1 MKKTSIGSNVACFLS
16 TFNALVRGSKS
27 WSLVL
32 IVILTNTIAQAQYS
46 NTAIK
51 NGSAEAR
58 KTSDTITKPDPGDSI
73 LGPKDMQEVII
84 TAKKYPL
91 QTPVGPYNQPI
102 WSTMRMFPSTR
113 VYVMNPPGSV
123 MYEKWFDIRDR
134 RNGPAQ
140 VRMRDEFTFG
150 LGKRLQLDL
159 YSHTVYDGGDG
170 EKTFKWRG
178 FSWELRYALADWGKI
193 WGNPTIYFEHKLLNG
208 YMGIEPKLLLGD
220 RVGKNGIWG
229 LNLIYEGNIA
239 PTKELQEREYAST
252 ASYGHIINND
262 LTLGLS
268 GMYRYNDFSGGSH
281 EGYVGPLIQYRFN
294 GHAYL
299 TVESMLGIN
308 PDSHSSRSTIIFS
321 WRF

>member
-1 MKKTSIGSNVACFLS
+1 MKITSIGSNAARFLP
-16 TFNALVRGSKS
+16 TFNALVRGIKK
-27 WSLVL
+27 WSLLL
-32 IVILTNTIAQAQYS
+32 IVILTNTVARAQYS

-91 QTPVGPYNQPI
+91 QTQVGPYNQPL

-150 LGKRLQLDL
+150 LGKRLQIDL
-159 YSHTVYDGGDG
+159 YSHTVYDGEVGD
-170 EKTFKWRG
+170 KAFRWRG

-193 WGNPTIYFEHKLLNG
+193 WGNPTIYLEHKLLDG
-208 YMGIEPKLLLGD
+208 YMGIEPKILLGD
-220 RVGKNGIWG
+220 RLGKNGIWG
-229 LNLIYEGNIA
+229 LNLIYEGNLA

-268 GMYRYNDFSGGSH
+268 AMYRYNDYENFAQ
-281 EGYVGPLIQYRFN
+281 EIYVGPLIQYRFN

-299 TVESMLGIN
+299 TVELMPGFTQESKA
-308 PDSHSSRSTIIFS
+308 SRSTIIFA

>member
-1 MKKTSIGSNVACFLS
+1 MKTTTRPSFWLVNAVSTIIGFVGNKTGKLVFL
-16 TFNALVRGSKS
+16 LVMMGATS
-27 WSLVL
+27 V
-32 IVILTNTIAQAQYS
+32 NAQYS
-46 NTAIK
+46 NSAISR
-51 NGSAEAR
+51 GSEQAR
-58 KTSDTITKPDPGDSI
+58 TKDTTKVEDTIR
-73 LGPKDMQEVII
+73 GPLEMETVIV

-91 QTPVGPYNQPI
+91 QTKVGPYNQPL

-134 RNGPAQ
+134 RDGPAQ
-140 VRMRDEFTFG
+140 IRMRDEFTFG

-159 YSHTVYDGGDG
+159 YSHTVYDGENGN
-170 EKTFKWRG
+170 KTFSWRG

-193 WGNPTIYFEHKLLNG
+193 WGNPTIYLEHKLLNG

-220 RVGKNGIWG
+220 RIGKNGIWG

-239 PTKELQEREYAST
+239 PTKELRQPEYAST

-262 LTLGLS
+262 LTLGAT
-268 GMYRYNDFSGGSH
+268 GMYRYNDYGGGSH
-281 EGYVGPLIQYRFN
+281 ESYLGPLIQYRFN

-299 TVESMLGIN
+299 TVEVMPGLTKESKA
-308 PDSHSSRSTIIFS
+308 SRSTIIFA

>member
-1 MKKTSIGSNVACFLS
+1 MKKTSIGSNTARFLS

-27 WSLVL
+27 WSLAL
-32 IVILTNTIAQAQYS
+32 TVILTIPIAQAQNS

-51 NGSAEAR
+51 NGSEEAR
-58 KTSDTITKPDPGDSI
+58 KTSDTIIKPGPSDSI
-73 LGPKDMQEVII
+73 VRSMDMAEVII

-91 QTPVGPYNQPI
+91 QTKVGPYNQPL

-170 EKTFKWRG
+170 EKTFEWRG
-178 FSWELRYALADWGKI
+178 FSWEIRYALADWGKI

-208 YMGIEPKLLLGD
+208 HMGIEPKLLLGD
-220 RVGKNGIWG
+220 RLGKNGIWG
-229 LNLIYEGNIA
+229 LNLIYEGNLA
-239 PTKELQEREYAST
+239 STKELQEREYAST

-268 GMYRYNDFSGGSH
+268 GMYRYNDFSGGSR

-308 PDSHSSRSTIIFS
+308 PDSHSSRSTIIFA

>member
-1 MKKTSIGSNVACFLS
+1 MKTPLIGQNAAHSGLAFTPLATRIKRWSFL
-16 TFNALVRGSKS
+16 L
-27 WSLVL
+27 L
-32 IVILTNTIAQAQYS
+32 IVLLSVRAQAQYS

-51 NGSAEAR
+51 NGTDQAR
-58 KTSDTITKPDPGDSI
+58 KTSDTTKIIGPGDSI
-73 LGPKDMQEVII
+73 RGPMDIEEVVI

-91 QTPVGPYNQPI
+91 QTKVGPYNQPL

-170 EKTFKWRG
+170 EKTFEWRG
-178 FSWELRYALADWGKI
+178 FSWEIRYALADWGKI

-208 YMGIEPKLLLGD
+208 RMGIEPKLLLGD
-220 RVGKNGIWG
+220 RLGANGIWG

-239 PTKELQEREYAST
+239 PNRLNQEREYAAT
-252 ASYGHIINND
+252 ASYGHILNND
-262 LTLGLS
+262 LTIGS
-268 GMYRYNDFSGGSH
+268 SAMYRNNDGVSQ
-281 EGYVGPLIQYRFN
+281 EYYLGPLIQYRFN

-299 TVESMLGIN
+299 TVEVMPGLTQESKA
-308 PDSHSSRSTIIFS
+308 SRSTIIFA